1 MILTCPSCSTQ
12 YAVKDGAIPAQ
23 GRKVRCASCGNSWHQ
38 NPEASADEPA
48 VPPPEAVE
56 APVEAPPAAGEPLEA
71 GEDSGRPEAQEPQ
84 EPLPGY
90 STVPPIAPGPTGVE
104 PPMAIPVPDEQDDR
118 WDVVGQTRAEAEFDP
133 DKEIPA
139 AEDIWAVREETRSDS
154 RRNWWRGI
162 LFGLLLVAALAV
174 GFWLL
179 APDSLR
185 QSVGFGTAGGTPLQI
200 TAQGDRQTLAS
211 GNELLAVSGRI
222 INPSSKSQ
230 PVPPIQA
237 QVRDGSGRVLHS
249 WTISPPARRLAP
261 GASASFNSAE
271 MDVPAGG
278 DQLTVTLGQPARG

>member
-12 YAVKDGAIPAQ
+12 YAVKDGAIPPQ

-38 NPEASADEPA
+38 DPEASADEPA
-48 VPPPEAVE
+48 PLEYRAADAAAPAEAAE
-56 APVEAPPAAGEPLEA
+56 PADGEPLE
-71 GEDSGRPEAQEPQ
+71 EAAEPFS
-84 EPLPGY
+84 GY

-104 PPMAIPVPDEQDDR
+104 PPMAIPVPSGEDGR
-118 WDVVGQTRAEAEFDP
+118 WDIVGHDRAEAEFDP
-133 DKEIPA
+133 DKEIPDA
-139 AEDIWAVREETRSDS
+139 IDIWALQDETETDS
-154 RRNWWRGI
+154 RRNWWRAI
-162 LFGLLLVAALAV
+162 LIGLLLVAALAAA
-174 GFWLL
+174 FWAL

-185 QSVGFGTAGGTPLQI
+185 QSVGFGAAGRTPLQI

-222 INPSSKSQ
+222 INPSSEEQ
-230 PVPPIQA
+230 PIPPIQA
-237 QVRDGSGRVLHS
+237 QVRDDSGRVLHS

-278 DQLTVTLGQPARG
+278 DQLTVTLGQPASG

>member
-1 MILTCPSCSTQ
+1 MILTCPSCGTQ
-12 YAVKDGAIPAQ
+12 YAVKDGAIPTN

-38 NPEASADEPA
+38 NPEASADEA
-48 VPPPEAVE
+48 ALPEEAFE
-56 APVEAPPAAGEPLEA
+56 APDAGEPA
-71 GEDSGRPEAQEPQ
+71 EDSVPQ
-84 EPLPGY
+84 EQQEAIPAF

-104 PPMAIPVPDEQDDR
+104 PPMAIPVPSPDDDR
-118 WDVVGQTRAEAEFDP
+118 WDIVSQDPAEAEFDP
-133 DKEIPA
+133 AKEIPDPA
-139 AEDIWAVREETRSDS
+139 DIWAAQEETETDG
-154 RRNWWRGI
+154 RRNRWRAI
-162 LFGLLLVAALAV
+162 LIGLLLVALLAAA
-174 GFWLL
+174 FWVL

-185 QSVGFGTAGGTPLQI
+185 RSVGFGAAAGTPLQI

-222 INPSSKSQ
+222 INPSSESQ
-230 PVPPIQA
+230 PIPPIQA

-261 GASASFNSAE
+261 GASTSFNSAE

>member
-1 MILTCPSCSTQ
+1 MILTCPSCGTQ
-12 YAVKDGAIPAQ
+12 YAVKDGAIPPQ
-23 GRKVRCASCGNSWHQ
+23 GRKVRCASCGESWHQ
-38 NPEASADEPA
+38 DPEGSTDEPSTGEA
-48 VPPPEAVE
+48 EISRGDEAESNTADAAPE
-56 APVEAPPAAGEPLEA
+56 
-71 GEDSGRPEAQEPQ
+71 QPQ
-84 EPLPGY
+84 EPIPGY
-90 STVPPIAPGPTGVE
+90 STVAPVAPGPTGVE
-104 PPMAIPVPDEQDDR
+104 PPMAIPVPSQGDQ
-118 WDVVGQTRAEAEFDP
+118 WDIVGRDRAEAEFDP
-133 DKEIPA
+133 AKEIPDSA
-139 AEDIWAVREETRSDS
+139 DIWAVQEETETDS

-162 LFGLLLVAALAV
+162 LIGMLLVAALAAA
-174 GFWLL
+174 FWLL

-185 QSVGFGTAGGTPLQI
+185 RGVGFAAASATPLQI

-249 WTISPPARRLAP
+249 WTISPPARSLAA

-278 DQLTVTLGQPARG
+278 DQLTVTLGQPAKG

>member
-1 MILTCPSCSTQ
+1 MILTCPSCGTQ
-12 YAVKDGAIPAQ
+12 YAVKDGAIPPQ

-38 NPEASADEPA
+38 DPETPADEPA
-48 VPPPEAVE
+48 AVADEQVQAPPPPQDD
-56 APVEAPPAAGEPLEA
+56 APAEPTDDTEFDAPQEEQ
-71 GEDSGRPEAQEPQ
+71 QEPI
-84 EPLPGY
+84 PGY

-104 PPMAIPVPDEQDDR
+104 PPMAVPVPDGYTDE
-118 WDVVGQTRAEAEFDP
+118 WGILPENRAEAEFDP
-133 DKEIPA
+133 EKEIPDR
-139 AEDIWAVREETRSDS
+139 EEIWAVEQETEADG
-154 RRNWWRGI
+154 RRNWGRAI
-162 LFGLLLVAALAV
+162 LIVLLLVALLAAA
-174 GFWLL
+174 FWAL

-185 QSVGFGTAGGTPLQI
+185 RSVGLGAAGATPLQI

-230 PVPPIQA
+230 PIPPIQA
-237 QVRDGSGRVLHS
+237 QVRDASGRVLHS

-278 DQLTVTLGQPARG
+278 DQLTVTLGAPANG